1 MKLIQLFY
9 PVILVG
15 VLAGCA
21 AGPQK
26 TDAHAHAGMEAMDKQ
41 AMCEKHK
48 KMMTGKPVAE
58 QQAMM
63 QEHMKS
69 MTSEM
74 RQRMQVMHENCK

>member
-1 MKLIQLFY
+1 MKLVQLFY
-9 PVILVG
+9 PLALVG

-26 TDAHAHAGMEAMDKQ
+26 MDAHSHAGMGAMDMP

-48 KMMTGKPVAE
+48 KMMSGKTAAE

-69 MTSEM
+69 MSPEM
-74 RQRMQVMHENCK
+74 HQRMQAMHEKCK